1 MMGLCRNRFVAAAMA
16 QSLAINTFPSTG
28 VVAGQTY
35 EVTYSPADNI
45 PTTFVLRQG
54 ASGNLNTIDT
64 LTTTAT
70 GGKFSWTVAKT
81 LANQPNYALEIR
93 RGDKVNYSAQFGLTG
108 GAAAAISSAV
118 YSASASAASAVS
130 SASAAISSAISS
142 ARASASMSPSA
153 GVNTTVSTATLSRS
167 ASGTSRPTSS
177 ATSSGKLPE
186 STGAASSMTGSPL
199 VAILGAIAAF
209 AYLA

>member
-1 MMGLCRNRFVAAAMA
+1 MRFESIFAGAALVAAAMA
-16 QSLAINTFPSTG
+16 QTFAINSYPATG

-35 EVTYSPADNI
+35 EVTYSPADNT

-54 ASGNLNTIDT
+54 PSGNLNTIDT

-93 RGDKVNYSAQFGLTG
+93 RGDQVNYSGQFGLTG
-108 GAAAAISSAV
+108 GAAAAVS
-118 YSASASAASAVS
+118 SAVS
-130 SASAAISSAISS
+130 SAASAASSAISS
-142 ARASASMSPSA
+142 AVSSARSSASASVSA
-153 GVNTTVSTATLSRS
+153 SSGVNSTVTSATLSRT

-177 ATSSGKLPE
+177 ATSSSKIPE
-186 STGAASSMTGSPL
+186 ATGAASSMTGSPL
-199 VAILGAIAAF
+199 AVVLGAVAAF